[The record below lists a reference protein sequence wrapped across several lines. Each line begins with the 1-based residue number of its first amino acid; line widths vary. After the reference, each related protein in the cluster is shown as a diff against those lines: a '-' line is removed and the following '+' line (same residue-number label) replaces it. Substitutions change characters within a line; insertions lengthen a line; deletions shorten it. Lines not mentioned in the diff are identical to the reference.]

1 MGVAQI
7 LRAAREDLD
16 SAGLRGSFL
25 VRDLDSGDELGIDAE
40 AEYPSASLVKVPLA
54 VVTLE
59 RIARGELDPV
69 TPIVVQPGR
78 VTAPGPVGVTKFRH
92 PATIALEDLLYLTLS
107 ISDNAAAD
115 ALFGLTPPEAVAA
128 ELTRL
133 GVEGISVR
141 HLLDELTRTP
151 TEMLAPE
158 HAHLAHT
165 LAITA
170 TTAGHGH
177 PVPQLDISRANTGS
191 ARAFV
196 ELLHKIWRPSSIR
209 PAAAAQVRRLM
220 GENMLRNR
228 LAPDF
233 SCDASRWSSKTGTL
247 INLRHEIGVVEHA
260 DGQVFAVAALTESR
274 VPAAAQPAAEAV
286 MARVARR
293 LRDELRRM

>member
-1 MGVAQI
+1 MGVAEI
-7 LRAAREDLD
+7 LRAARDDLD

-25 VRDLDSGDELGIDAE
+25 VCDLDTGDELGIDPDT
-40 AEYPSASLVKVPLA
+40 EYPSASLVKVPLA
-54 VVTLE
+54 VATLE
-59 RIARGELDPV
+59 RVARGELDPT

-78 VTAPGPVGVTKFRH
+78 VTAPGPVGITKFRH

-115 ALFGLTPPEAVAA
+115 ALFGLTPPEAVTA
-128 ELTRL
+128 ELDRL
-133 GVEGISVR
+133 GIEGISVR
-141 HLLDELTRTP
+141 HLLHELTRTP
-151 TEMLAPE
+151 TEMLDPA

-196 ELLHKIWRPSSIR
+196 ELLQKIWRPSSIR
-209 PAAAAQVRRLM
+209 PEAAAQIRRLM

-233 SCDASRWSSKTGTL
+233 GSDASRWSSKTGTL

-260 DGQVFAVAALTESR
+260 DGQTFAVAALTEST
-274 VPAAAQPAAEAV
+274 VPATNQPGAEAV
-286 MARVARR
+286 MAAVARL

>member
-1 MGVAQI
+1 MAQI

>member
-78 VTAPGPVGVTKFRH
+78 VTAPGPVGLTKFRH